1 MITIPATTPNIGEM
15 LSNQHAISKG
25 KNREALHQ
33 IFTAIRFLCRQGL
46 ALRGDGCEKDG
57 NFTQLLLM
65 KAELDANLQEWM
77 KRKGNTYT
85 SPDIQNEIIKV
96 MGIKLLRKIS
106 LDLQSS
112 PFLTIMVDKTRDI
125 SNRSKLLL

>member
-1 MITIPATTPNIGEM
+1 MIIYIPEPTPNIGEM
-15 LSNQHAISKG
+15 LSSQHAISKG
-25 KNREALHQ
+25 KNRETL
-33 IFTAIRFLCRQGL
+33 IFTAIRFLCRQGF
-46 ALRGDGCEKDG
+46 ALRGDGCEKYG

-65 KAELDANLQEWM
+65 KAELDPNLYEWM

-85 SPDIQNEIIKV
+85 SPDIQNEIIKI

-112 PFLTIMVDKTRDI
+112 PFLTIMVEIYTRQEI
-125 SNRSKLLL
+125 YQIRSK

>member
-1 MITIPATTPNIGEM
+1 
-15 LSNQHAISKG
+15 
-25 KNREALHQ
+25 
-33 IFTAIRFLCRQGL
+33 
-46 ALRGDGCEKDG
+46 
-57 NFTQLLLM
+57 
-65 KAELDANLQEWM
+65 M

-112 PFLTIMVDKTRDI
+112 PILTIMVDKTRDI